1 MHLKNKKAF
10 TLAEILVVL
19 LIMTVVLAASMP
31 LITVMH
37 IPLPK
42 RIPHGKWA
50 CTLISGTMHSATAAN
65 SNASLP
71 GFNSGRW
78 KEGCTFPK
86 LPKNVDYVTV
96 QVIGGGGGGGSASL
110 QATADNHKVS
120 LPADKD
126 YKITSTGT
134 YRIT

>member
-10 TLAEILVVL
+10 TLAEILVIL
-19 LIMTVVLAASMP
+19 LIMTIVLAASMP

-37 IPLPK
+37 IPLPE

-50 CTLISGTMHSATAAN
+50 CTLINGENHSATAAN
-65 SNASLP
+65 SNAPLP

-78 KEGCTFPK
+78 KDGCTFPK

-96 QVIGGGGGGGSASL
+96 QVVGSGGGGGSASL
-110 QATADNHKVS
+110 QANATNEKKS
-120 LPADKD
+120 LPDDKD
-126 YKITSTGT
+126 
-134 YRIT
+134 